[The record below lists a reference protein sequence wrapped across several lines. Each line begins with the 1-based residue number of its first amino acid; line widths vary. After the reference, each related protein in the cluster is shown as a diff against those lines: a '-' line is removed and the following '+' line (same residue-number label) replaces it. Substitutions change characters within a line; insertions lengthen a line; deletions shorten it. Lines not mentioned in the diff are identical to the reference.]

1 MLRFQSTSIISER
14 WLRVK
19 KSVIAA
25 NILAFALFCANVE
38 AGPTYSFIHIVES
51 GDGPTQ
57 LADGAIGEGQLF
69 LASVRL
75 ESIGWSDRLYLYKH
89 RS

>member
-1 MLRFQSTSIISER
+1 M
-14 WLRVK
+14 K

-25 NILAFALFCANVE
+25 NILAFALFCASVE

-51 GDGPTQ
+51 RDGPTQ

-69 LASVRL
+69 LEVYDPNPSDGQINFIFT
-75 ESIGWSDRLYLYKH
+75 SIGPEASSITDVYFNDGTP
-89 RS
+89 